1 MKDKPKDKIE
11 IENSKILFKVQEE
24 EEEMK
29 EVQKEIRDLEMELD
43 FAESQASDDYK
54 YISNIENRLDNL
66 YEKFN
71 QLDEQ

>member
-24 EEEMK
+24 EEEIK

>member
-1 MKDKPKDKIE
+1 MKDELKEQTEGDI
-11 IENSKILFKVQEE
+11 
-24 EEEMK
+24 K

-54 YISNIENRLDNL
+54 YISNLENRLDNL